1 MPFDEFDR
9 FFEKRFRIPESLPA
23 QSPGRFGRGCFRV
36 LRTCLHDTRGTDGG
50 RPRVDHQSAHIAGQ
64 SRLDVSFDEGFVA
77 RFVQAVV
84 QRPNAVSCNA
94 LAVSIVTAG
103 ISSSRWN
110 SAGVNASDNA
120 SAEEIS
126 SVFMA

>member
-9 FFEKRFRIPESLPA
+9 FFEKRFRIPESLPGA
-23 QSPGRFGRGCFRV
+23 IARRFAGAASVYCVRACTIPEGP
-36 LRTCLHDTRGTDGG
+36 TGG

-84 QRPNAVSCNA
+84 QRPNA
-94 LAVSIVTAG
+94 G
-103 ISSSRWN
+103 FR
-110 SAGVNASDNA
+110 
-120 SAEEIS
+120 
-126 SVFMA
+126 